1 LIEGMIHERLQ
12 PILGAWARIVGCHVK
27 AMAQKDSSPTRADGS
42 AADHSHPF
50 DRCHP
55 EIS

>member
-1 LIEGMIHERLQ
+1 
-12 PILGAWARIVGCHVK
+12 
-27 AMAQKDSSPTRADGS
+27 MAQKESSPTRADGS